1 MREDLES
8 VALKNKTNNKLV
20 ELDIVSKRLNVT
32 GSKKK
37 KRKLLTTHVGELN
50 LICIILAF
58 LRVLQLSEKQAK
70 TQSV

>member
-37 KRKLLTTHVGELN
+37 RENFLLST
-50 LICIILAF
+50 
-58 LRVLQLSEKQAK
+58 
-70 TQSV
+70 